1 MGDYLRRGW
10 DVITRHKKKVV
21 ALGLVGASV
30 GGYYYV
36 KHFLNSSLEQFAL
49 ASKQMGQR
57 LSAMNYKTNEAKRI
71 REEGA
76 SIIGTFVPP
85 LRRRLYSLTGTL
97 AFRFFSC
104 RPVSCSAP
112 SPLGPNLNLFG
123 YNEVAS
129 ILFICWH
136 CCSQHDSTFV
146 CNCVV
151 RGGGFY

>member
-1 MGDYLRRGW
+1 MADYLRRGW

-97 AFRFFSC
+97 AFGFRFM
-104 RPVSCSAP
+104 
-112 SPLGPNLNLFG
+112 
-123 YNEVAS
+123 
-129 ILFICWH
+129 
-136 CCSQHDSTFV
+136 
-146 CNCVV
+146 
-151 RGGGFY
+151 